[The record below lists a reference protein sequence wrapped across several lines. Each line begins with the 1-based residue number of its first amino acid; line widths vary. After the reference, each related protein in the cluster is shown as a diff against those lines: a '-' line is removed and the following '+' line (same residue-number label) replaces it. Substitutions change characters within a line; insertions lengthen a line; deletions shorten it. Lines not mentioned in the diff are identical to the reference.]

1 MFGVKIFNLFP
12 SLTSSSPS
20 SAGMLDKFTY
30 SFWSVTSFSSV
41 NSSLSVDFSSSL
53 DQMLLSYPSINNF
66 LDLFD

>member
-12 SLTSSSPS
+12 SLTSLSPS

-53 DQMLLSYPSINNF
+53 DQIL
-66 LDLFD
+66 